1 MKALPVAPPVAPSG
15 RVASLLTFYRDVL
28 DRLAL
33 YRLTERDP
41 EVMECVERVHDDLLG
56 RCALLT
62 RKMRAAGL
70 LDGGAKIVGLH
81 PVDNRVNNRPSSRS
95 L

>member
-1 MKALPVAPPVAPSG
+1 MKSLPVAPPAAPAG

-33 YRLTERDP
+33 YGLTERDP

-62 RKMRAAGL
+62 RKMRSAGL
-70 LDGGAKIVGLH
+70 LDHTTKIAGLH
-81 PVDNRVNNRPSSRS
+81 LVDNRGDNHKTPGS
-95 L
+95 